1 MSQENVVLWRI
12 FQKLQ
17 ALPPEFTALSFDL
30 WHKPTR
36 ETVFIQ
42 KAKACESLSLSRV
55 EPAEIDVLLKA
66 LPVYEKLRMLEI
78 KQSPRVVERFEAI
91 FQVLSDM
98 QTVTRLSFPGNNLDD
113 AAALTLF
120 TLLQAQKVIAEIS
133 LRENNMCLQQGAM
146 ALSKVLHASE
156 QAMQIDLEDNDL
168 CAAAAWRLANATML
182 AKEGTVVKHPT
193 ISFFMQG
200 LKADAMRTVPG
211 EVIGQSLE
219 EKLTSAAGLAVDLIE
234 TRPPELPEHQKVRG
248 NLQTELTCISAALQ
262 SSSSSLPR
270 SLVAVGTSD
279 GFVKLL
285 DGVTGRLA
293 VQVSVARQ
301 LPKVIDLHLAEG
313 TGVLLAASSD
323 QAVRVLD
330 LQRQRL
336 LFTLCGHRGLVS
348 ACGWLQASRA
358 FTAGADRTKTTCAW
372 GMGIEEFVF
381 GSESACHVASDI
393 FRDLLNSATRT
404 VKLWDVQTGQMVRS
418 MPCPAPVTTAR
429 AHRSSGVVVAGYA
442 DGRLSVLDQRV
453 PGPPA
458 DAVRLHQSAQAVV
471 GVQLSQDG
479 NWVLSQAQDGSL
491 CCTALGCPE
500 PTLRLQASGA
510 LDSGPSPPAFSPDG
524 SHILARGAACVHC
537 WTRDGQL
544 VYNHDL
550 QPTLLCSMGRAFRTF
565 TKPSPSIATVIS
577 TFGERETR
585 PRAPHRPAETAR
597 GARREESE
605 TRTAVFGG
613 LRCIPGG
620 EKCERTG

>member
-1 MSQENVVLWRI
+1 GGPRQIYTLPRPCESARALRPNSACSPSLRWSGGDDFMEDTGETEEVEPSEQGESDEAREAEVENIVKSPEAVEEQVEPDPPRSVRSPGGSDSASSTSRWRIDLLEQAKRRDEPYQGLLALYDQYSKCHRRLEAMDLKSGSSCSVRLGQQPAEAEKKEADPEMLQQMRQKDAEVQALQRQNHELQDELHEKEVAHAEICREATRLSQENG
-12 FQKLQ
+12 KLKNELEQ
-17 ALPPEFTALSFDL
+17 
-30 WHKPTR
+30 
-36 ETVFIQ
+36 
-42 KAKACESLSLSRV
+42 
-55 EPAEIDVLLKA
+55 
-66 LPVYEKLRMLEI
+66 LRD
-78 KQSPRVVERFEAI
+78 Q
-91 FQVLSDM
+91 
-98 QTVTRLSFPGNNLDD
+98 
-113 AAALTLF
+113 
-120 TLLQAQKVIAEIS
+120 
-133 LRENNMCLQQGAM
+133 LRQL
-146 ALSKVLHASE
+146 E
-156 QAMQIDLEDNDL
+156 QAPRSPV
-168 CAAAAWRLANATML
+168 AS
-182 AKEGTVVKHPT
+182 G
-193 ISFFMQG
+193 
-200 LKADAMRTVPG
+200 
-211 EVIGQSLE
+211 
-219 EKLTSAAGLAVDLIE
+219 AAGLAVDLIE

-358 FTAGADRTKTTCAW
+358 FTAGADRT
-372 GMGIEEFVF
+372 
-381 GSESACHVASDI
+381 
-393 FRDLLNSATRT
+393 

-510 LDSGPSPPAFSPDG
+510 LDSGSGDPEW
-524 SHILARGAACVHC
+524 R
-537 WTRDGQL
+537 Q
-544 VYNHDL
+544 NHRSSRYL
-550 QPTLLCSMGRAFRTF
+550 
-565 TKPSPSIATVIS
+565 
-577 TFGERETR
+577 
-585 PRAPHRPAETAR
+585 
-597 GARREESE
+597 
-605 TRTAVFGG
+605 
-613 LRCIPGG
+613 
-620 EKCERTG
+620 